1 MADHNQENI
10 EDMQAQASGRQPGEE
25 LDAAGKSLSEALRI
39 SFVILKVIMVALVIF
54 FLASGFRT
62 VGSDEQ
68 ALVLRLGK
76 IRGVGERR
84 LLGPGLHW
92 VFPYPI
98 DEIVRIPVEKN
109 ISLPINSFWYSQTRY
124 DLLSTD
130 PKRRVRVPE
139 TLDPVKDGYCLTRSE
154 KQTEGITDSAG
165 SDYNIVHCKWQL
177 IYRIDDPERFFQN
190 VYVDLESI
198 EAGQNYADVI
208 PRNVTPLLEHAVGD
222 AIVTATVNYT
232 IDEAM
237 YEQVAAVAA
246 DVKGLLQ
253 ERLDKIESGIKVVSV
268 QLTDITWPRQVD
280 EAFRASIEASQKS
293 DSAISEAKTY
303 AENTLIE
310 AGGQVA
316 EELLAA
322 LRAES
327 VSQEQREYLWSR
339 LAGAA
344 QERIAEARIY
354 RTKVVASAEA
364 RVDYLKQ
371 ILPECRKRPEL
382 VLQEIY
388 LGAIV
393 DVLRNADEKFVLQP
407 DDSAGGREVRIYVN
421 RDPRI
426 KPKPGEQK
434 NSDQ

>member
-1 MADHNQENI
+1 MVDHNHENSK
-10 EDMQAQASGRQPGEE
+10 DVQAQAPGQRPGQE
-25 LDAAGKSLSEALRI
+25 LDAAGRSLSEALRI
-39 SFVILKVIMVALVIF
+39 SFVILKIIMVALVII

-76 IRGVGERR
+76 IRGVGEQR

-98 DEIVRIPVEKN
+98 DEIVRIAVEKN

-124 DLLSTD
+124 DLLAGD

-139 TLDPVKDGYCLTRSE
+139 NLDPVKDGYCITRSE
-154 KQTEGITDSAG
+154 KQTEAITDSAG

-208 PRNVTPLLEHAVGD
+208 PRNVTPLLEHTVAD
-222 AIVTATVNYT
+222 AIVTAMVNYT

-253 ERLDKIESGIKVVSV
+253 EKLDKIESGIKVVSV

-293 DSAISEAKTY
+293 DAAISEAKTY

-310 AGGQVA
+310 TGGQVA
-316 EELLAA
+316 EGLLAA
-322 LRAES
+322 LHDEA
-327 VSQEQREYLWSR
+327 VSEEQREDLWSR

-344 QERIAEARIY
+344 QEKIAEARIY

-364 RVDYLKQ
+364 RADYLKQ
-371 ILPECRKRPEL
+371 ILPECRKRPKL
-382 VLQEIY
+382 VMQKIY
-388 LGAIV
+388 LDAIV
-393 DVLRNADEKFVLQP
+393 DVLSNADEKFVLQP
-407 DDSAGGREVRIYVN
+407 DETADGREIRIYIN

-426 KPKPGEQK
+426 KPKPGKQ
-434 NSDQ
+434 NSSDQ